1 MPRSTS
7 STAGSGEPT
16 GMPPARAGFSG
27 ESSGESHPTDLPP
40 STAGG
45 IGGSTSSVPTLDPTL
60 AAGIGDVAAWQ
71 NDKRINALWAINEN
85 RNVFVSVTGVGW
97 KKLANN
103 DDTAVVALT
112 LLSGSARLTGSPVN
126 YRDEADGM
134 IHEMYVW

>member
-16 GMPPARAGFSG
+16 ALPPASGIGAGS
-27 ESSGESHPTDLPP
+27 ESRPSELPP
-40 STAGG
+40 ASSAGRE
-45 IGGSTSSVPTLDPTL
+45 GSSSSVPTLDPAVAL
-60 AAGIGDVAAWQ
+60 GAGAITAWQ

-85 RNVFVSVTGVGW
+85 RNVFVGVTGVGW

-103 DDTAVVALT
+103 DDSAIVALT
-112 LLSGSARLTGSPVN
+112 LLSGSARLTQSPVN

>member
-1 MPRSTS
+1 MPKSTS

-16 GMPPARAGFSG
+16 AQPPTGGMTAGSEESQPTELPPALFAGTEG
-27 ESSGESHPTDLPP
+27 SS
-40 STAGG
+40 
-45 IGGSTSSVPTLDPTL
+45 SSVPTLPPT
-60 AAGIGDVAAWQ
+60 ASVSSGEITAWQ

-85 RNVFVSVTGVGW
+85 RNVFVGVTGIGW

-103 DDTAVVALT
+103 NDSAIVALT
-112 LLSGSARLTGSPVN
+112 LLSGSARITQTTVN

>member
-16 GMPPARAGFSG
+16 AMPPATAGSSG
-27 ESSGESHPTDLPP
+27 EGSGESHPTEPPP
-40 STAGG
+40 SRISGTE
-45 IGGSTSSVPTLDPTL
+45 GSTSSVPTLDPTL
-60 AAGIGDVAAWQ
+60 TAGIGDIAAWQ

-85 RNVFVSVTGVGW
+85 RNVFVGVTGVGW

-112 LLSGSARLTGSPVN
+112 LLSGSARLTQSPVN